1 MSREKRRISD
11 GKGGYEKHLNKIP
24 LALGCMAWQSDTPP
38 TSNRIIRR
46 LTESS
51 FSSCHLLRSLANA
64 ARRFADYSRAKKEFN
79 KEGRTNEAMKLI
91 HKQIFL

>member
-11 GKGGYEKHLNKIP
+11 GGGGYEKRLNEIP

-46 LTESS
+46 LSEPSS
-51 FSSCHLLRSLANA
+51 HPAASCDRPPGLPL
-64 ARRFADYSRAKKEFN
+64 ADYSTSGKRIR
-79 KEGRTNEAMKLI
+79 GREDKRTRDRRG
-91 HKQIFL
+91 